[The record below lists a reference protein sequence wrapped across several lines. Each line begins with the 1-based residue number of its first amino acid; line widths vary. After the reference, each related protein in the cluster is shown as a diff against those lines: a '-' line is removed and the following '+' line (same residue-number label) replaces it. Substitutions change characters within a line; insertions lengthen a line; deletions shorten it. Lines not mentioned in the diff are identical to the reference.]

1 VHSDA
6 GYVHEVSPHKGG
18 GGWMTRAA
26 RSPQWGTGKGRAR
39 ISREG
44 RGAGATARA
53 GVCPVGEAVRCTR
66 RVERVAALAT
76 VAHSLFL
83 SSGSRSKRRAN
94 DTDQV

>member
-1 VHSDA
+1 MIS
-6 GYVHEVSPHKGG
+6 
-18 GGWMTRAA
+18 AA
-26 RSPQWGTGKGRAR
+26 QSPQWGMGMGRAR

-66 RVERVAALAT
+66 RVAGVAALGT
-76 VAHSLFL
+76 VAHSLL
-83 SSGSRSKRRAN
+83 RLSGSRRKRRAN